1 MERFV
6 FENLHQ
12 FILMLTTI
20 ERERFVDVVNSRG
33 TNKEGGSSVGHDEEG
48 EQKELYTQ

>member
-1 MERFV
+1 
-6 FENLHQ
+6 
-12 FILMLTTI
+12 MLTTI

-48 EQKELYTQ
+48 KQRNYTHNSYERMIHL